1 LPTST
6 LRDLITRYAKW
17 QDAGGV
23 RQSIMIS
30 NRRGSSVSNEDN
42 DPEIDPEGDV
52 IAWDFDTSF
61 SDVAPPSLIDEMKPL
76 SVPVDYST
84 EPPSETLLTRPLRSP
99 SQGQSTLYPSS
110 GGIPTPSQG
119 MQLSSATEHPLEQL
133 FNDGTVRSATA
144 PPSMRSRKDTLP
156 SRPVSPLPPLVG
168 LNTQPSSPDTDSRPS
183 TALSSTSFDLRLPDI
198 APTAPIQIEIPATE
212 DTLRK
217 DPPGARSR
225 SATVTRT
232 ARSDSA
238 GSAGY
243 PGRIPR
249 HNAAEPMPQP
259 QSPPRSSRTV
269 SPSPVPIALP
279 NPINIATATKPQA
292 PPLSP
297 PKSVLGMPP
306 IPPNS
311 PTKGHHVPSK
321 SAPNNSPLPTAPV
334 SSSAP
339 LQEHT
344 LMKARS
350 TELKSSRPPNLTLNV
365 ESLRVAMLTVSCRR
379 LK

>member
-1 LPTST
+1 
-6 LRDLITRYAKW
+6 
-17 QDAGGV
+17 
-23 RQSIMIS
+23 MIS

-42 DPEIDPEGDV
+42 DPEIDHEGDV

-61 SDVAPPSLIDEMKPL
+61 SDVAPPSLVDELKPL
-76 SVPVDYST
+76 SIRVDYSMD
-84 EPPSETLLTRPLRSP
+84 PMSDTLLTRPLGSP
-99 SQGQSTLYPSS
+99 SHGQATLHHSS
-110 GGIPTPSQG
+110 VGIPAPAQG
-119 MQLSSATEHPLEQL
+119 MQHGSATEHPLEQL

-156 SRPVSPLPPLVG
+156 SRPVSPLPPLIA
-168 LNTQPSSPDTDSRPS
+168 LNTQPSTPDADSRPG
-183 TALSSTSFDLRLPDI
+183 TAVSSTSFDLRLPDI

-232 ARSDSA
+232 TRSDSA

-243 PGRIPR
+243 PNRIPR

-259 QSPPRSSRTV
+259 QSPPRSSRAV
-269 SPSPVPIALP
+269 SPKPVPTTLP
-279 NPINIATATKPQA
+279 NPISIASTAKQQA

-306 IPPNS
+306 IPANS

-321 SAPNNSPLPTAPV
+321 SAPNNSPLPAFPLGST
-334 SSSAP
+334 AP
-339 LQEHT
+339 LQDHA

-365 ESLRVAMLTVSCRR
+365 
-379 LK
+379 